1 MYEMHPRPGGI
12 DSAALQIGQFDWTGM
27 YVIDTIQL

>member
-1 MYEMHPRPGGI
+1 MYEIRQFPSGI
-12 DSAALQIGQFDWTGM
+12 DSAAVQIGPTDWTGM

>member
-1 MYEMHPRPGGI
+1 MYEMRPCPGGI
-12 DSAALQIGQFDWTGM
+12 DSAALQISQFDWTGV